1 MRTTTQMSITLP
13 NAMAERVRSKVAA
26 GDYASESEVI
36 RDGLRALEEKD
47 EAFEHWLRTSVVAS
61 IEELNAHPETGRSI
75 ESVRAKLAAR
85 HERAKQQK
93 AA

>member
-47 EAFEHWLRTSVVAS
+47 EAFEHWLRTEVVAAM
-61 IEELNAHPETGRSI
+61 EEMEADPERARSLD
-75 ESVRAKLAAR
+75 SVKEELAAR
-85 HERAKQQK
+85 HARTKRQK

>member
-47 EAFEHWLRTSVVAS
+47 EAFEHWLRTTVVDS
-61 IEELNAHPETGRSI
+61 IEKYRANPETGRSLD
-75 ESVRAKLAAR
+75 SVKEELAVRHARAKR
-85 HERAKQQK
+85 QK